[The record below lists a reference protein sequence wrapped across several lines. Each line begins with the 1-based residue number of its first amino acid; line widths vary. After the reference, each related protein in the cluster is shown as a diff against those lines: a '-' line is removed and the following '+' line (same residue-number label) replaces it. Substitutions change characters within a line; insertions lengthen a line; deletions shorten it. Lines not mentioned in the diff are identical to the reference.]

1 MLPLGATQ
9 AQPTTPPAKTFG
21 YAVVGIGGLS
31 VSDILPAFAH
41 TKHARLTGLVSGTP
55 DKVKAIAAQYG
66 VPDTGIYS
74 YDTYDRIADNPDI
87 DAVYIVLPNNM
98 HADYTIRA
106 HKAGKHVLVEKPMA
120 NTVKDCEAM
129 IAAGKAANKHLAVA
143 YRLRF
148 EPYTQAMIKMVRDK
162 ELGKAKVI
170 LCEAGFNTRNPDQW
184 RLKKAMGG
192 GGSMMDI
199 GIYSVNAARYL
210 SGEEPTEVYG
220 MEYSTPGDPRFK
232 EVEETINFQMRFPS
246 GVLANCVSSY
256 GTNLNRFRVHAE
268 NGSFEMEPAYSR
280 ARAGHARLPRQHHRA
295 AQPARARSLRGDDG
309 PPRGVRGHQHAPDHR
324 RRGWPQRHA
333 RHRGHLRVGEDESTG
348 EVVGIQPPMMRASGI
363 SWRSPDPN
371 VMSVTSPCRVAFIG
385 SRASDTTG
393 KPCSKRMR
401 RRPAAPRS
409 TSTVAV
415 PLVPRRV
422 TKASQGFGALS
433 SA

>member
-1 MLPLGATQ
+1 MTEPTRRDFLRATGVTMAAAVPAAGLPLGATQ

-31 VSDILPAFAH
+31 ISDILPAFAH

-66 VPDTGIYS
+66 VPDKGIYS

-280 ARAGHARLPRQHHRA
+280 RALGMRVFRGNTIEQ
-295 AQPARARSLRGDDG
+295 RSLRE
-309 PPRGVRGHQHAPDHR
+309 PDHF
-324 RRGWPQRHA
+324 A
-333 RHRGHLRVGEDESTG
+333 AMMDHLAECAATNTRPIIDGEDGRNDMRVIEAIYESVKT
-348 EVVGIQPPMMRASGI
+348 
-363 SWRSPDPN
+363 N
-371 VMSVTSPCRVAFIG
+371 
-385 SRASDTTG
+385 
-393 KPCSKRMR
+393 
-401 RRPAAPRS
+401 RP
-409 TSTVAV
+409 VK
-415 PLVPRRV
+415 L
-422 TKASQGFGALS
+422 
-433 SA
+433 